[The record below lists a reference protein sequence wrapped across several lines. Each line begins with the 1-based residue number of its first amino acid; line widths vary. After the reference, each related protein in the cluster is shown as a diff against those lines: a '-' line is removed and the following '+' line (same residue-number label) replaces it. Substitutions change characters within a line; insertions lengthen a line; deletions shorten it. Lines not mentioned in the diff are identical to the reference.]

1 MNDHCGQTKRS
12 QRLLAGPDRTRIAV
26 DPEQPAARRDPL
38 QDLAGVTRLPEGAVD
53 RDRAPAGLEQLYYLL

>member
-1 MNDHCGQTKRS
+1 MDNHGGTVKRS
-12 QRLLAGPDRTRIAV
+12 QRLLSGLDCVRVAV

-53 RDRAPAGLEQLYYLL
+53 RDRALPGLDQLYYLL